1 MHLEAIERRTTVDLV
16 VDRITRV
23 IKEQKLAAGSRLP
36 GELELVKKLQVSRPV
51 LREALARLQSLGL
64 VDIQRGRGAFVGDAN
79 SLANCVRLLQSA
91 VTISP
96 QKLLSYAE
104 LRSAIE
110 VQAVRQ
116 AAEKATVEDVDEL
129 TALLK
134 RLDNQELPYADALD
148 IDFRFH
154 RKLIEIAGN
163 VLMQNLMEVIYEF
176 VLTQMVRTTPTQ
188 RENRLGRKLHNAIV
202 KAIREHDPDAAEL
215 AMRQHMQV
223 VLDGLKGSPAS

>member
-96 QKLLSYAE
+96 QELLSYAE

-116 AAEKATVEDVDEL
+116 AAEKATVEDIDEL

-134 RLDNQELPYADALD
+134 QLDNQELPYADALE

-163 VLMQNLMEVIYEF
+163 ILMQNLMEVIYEF

-188 RENRLGRKLHNAIV
+188 CENRLGRKLHHAIV

-223 VLDGLKGSPAS
+223 VLEGLKR